1 MRLLILEDAED
12 LAEAIAHRMAASGH
26 VCDNAATLEDARQLL
41 RIQPFDL
48 AVVDI
53 NLPDGSGLALLRE
66 LRAAKNR
73 LPVLVLTARLGVD
86 DRVTALDAGADDY
99 LVKPFDF
106 RELEARVRAI
116 VRRRNGEADPI
127 LRAGAIRFNTL
138 TRQVTVAGNP
148 CELTRREQ
156 SLLEILISARGRVIA
171 KEELHSRLF
180 GFDEEAGINAVELYV
195 ARLRK
200 KLGSADFVIR
210 TLRGLGYQAVAGQ

>member
-12 LAEAIAHRMAASGH
+12 LADAIADRMAASGH
-26 VCDNAATLEDARQLL
+26 VCDKAATLEDARQLL
-41 RIQPFDL
+41 GLQPFDL
-48 AVVDI
+48 AIVDI

-73 LPVLVLTARLGVD
+73 LPVLVLTARLAID

-106 RELEARVRAI
+106 RELEARIRAI

-127 LRAGAIRFNTL
+127 LQAGAIRFNTL
-138 TRQVTVAGNP
+138 TRQVTVAGAP

-156 SLLEILISARGRVIA
+156 SLLEILISAKGRVVA

-180 GFDEEAGINAVELYV
+180 GFEEEAGINAIELYV

-200 KLGSADFVIR
+200 KLGSSDFVIR
-210 TLRGLGYQAVAGQ
+210 TLRGLGYQAVTER